1 MADGYVILDPP
12 TQDRYKIYEKI
23 IGSTT
28 SGAMVHH
35 ALFIPA
41 DFQFFDHA
49 SIQELNYLP
58 VKIIS
63 VESPENEK
71 WIADVQRSRSVVSHR
86 NIIDVKTSITA
97 DGNFYVVMP
106 FMTEGSLRFIMSS
119 WFQDGLNEE
128 CIATVLR
135 EVLIGLSHLHQQGQ
149 LHKEI
154 EAHHIYAHEGRSE
167 PTISLAFAGSIYEDK
182 INQASTSASSSSM
195 PGSISSWGAAPEVIV
210 SNDDYTVKADIWL
223 IGVTALELA
232 HGRIHGRQE
241 LDAIV
246 DRLTG
251 PSEIRKKEEK
261 GKGKEKKMTSFI
273 KALIPCIS
281 PGQAKKKKFSKSF
294 EEMVAMCLDRNPT
307 NRPTADE
314 LLQHEFF
321 NKAYPNIYYFWNV
334 LVTSNKKRGTS
345 ATV

>member
-1 MADGYVILDPP
+1 MADGYVILDPL
-12 TQDRYKIYEKI
+12 THNRYKIYEEI

-41 DFQFFDHA
+41 DDEFFDHA
-49 SIQELNYLP
+49 SVQEIYLP

-106 FMTEGSLRFIMSS
+106 YMTEGSLRFIMSS

-135 EVLIGLSHLHQQGQ
+135 EVLTGLSHLHQQGQ

-182 INQASTSASSSSM
+182 INQASTSASSSCINARLHIQLGCCSR
-195 PGSISSWGAAPEVIV
+195 
-210 SNDDYTVKADIWL
+210 
-223 IGVTALELA
+223 A

-281 PGQAKKKKFSKSF
+281 PGQAKQKKFSKSF

-307 NRPTADE
+307 NRPTVDE

-321 NKAYPNIYYFWNV
+321 NKAYRNIYYFWNV